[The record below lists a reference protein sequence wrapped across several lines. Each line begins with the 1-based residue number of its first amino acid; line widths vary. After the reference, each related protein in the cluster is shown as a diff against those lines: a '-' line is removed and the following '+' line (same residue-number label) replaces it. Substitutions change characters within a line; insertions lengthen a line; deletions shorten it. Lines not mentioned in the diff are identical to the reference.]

1 MIRHSLKYMWNQK
14 RKNLFLILELF
25 LIFTVI
31 LLSGTYFIEKIALYM
46 EGTGLETDHCHYLE
60 ISNSNEDWKNDPEL
74 MNRVKEAIRQVPGV
88 EAVSMTKG
96 ASPFIFNYNG
106 HLFAY
111 EEKQQQLGIKQCDDQ
126 YDEVLHPNL
135 IKGRWFEAKDTLSTI
150 QPIVLNRLAVQKMF
164 GDEEALGKRIR
175 TKYQSYEIVGI
186 IKRFKRDEYD
196 NENAVAFLP
205 ITTSSWTSSGR
216 TDYLIRLE
224 EGRRFPMQ
232 GIHKAVFQ
240 ILAPK
245 EFIIHK
251 MSSFASMKEKANQF
265 TGNDVLTAALIIGF
279 LVFNLFLGLMG
290 ILGYKVKQRKAEIA
304 IRRSTGASTRSI
316 RKMILLETYLITLM
330 GVIPSILLVVQIP
343 ALEIFP
349 LSWKLFLQSTGAAL
363 VIIIVMVFLSVLVP
377 ARQAA
382 KIEPAQA
389 LKEE

>member
-1 MIRHSLKYMWNQK
+1 
-14 RKNLFLILELF
+14 
-25 LIFTVI
+25 
-31 LLSGTYFIEKIALYM
+31 
-46 EGTGLETDHCHYLE
+46 
-60 ISNSNEDWKNDPEL
+60 
-74 MNRVKEAIRQVPGV
+74 MNRVKEAIGQVPGV

-106 HLFAY
+106 HIFTY
-111 EEKQQQLGIKQCDDQ
+111 EEKKQQLAIKQCDDR
-126 YDEVLHPNL
+126 YDEVLKPKL
-135 IKGRWFEAKDTLSTI
+135 LKGRWFEAKDTLSTI
-150 QPIVLNRLAVQKMF
+150 QPVVLNRLAAQKIF
-164 GDEEALGKRIR
+164 GNEEALGKHIR
-175 TKYQSYEIVGI
+175 TKYQNYEIVGI
-186 IKRFKRDEYD
+186 MERFKRDEYD

-216 TDYLIRLE
+216 TDYLIRLDK
-224 EGRRFPMQ
+224 GRRFPMQ
-232 GIHKAVFQ
+232 EINKAVFQ
-240 ILAPK
+240 ILDPK

-251 MSSFASMKEKANQF
+251 MSSFANMKKKANQF
-265 TGNDVLTAALIIGF
+265 TGNDVLTAALVIGF

-304 IRRSTGASTRSI
+304 VRRSTGATARSI

-349 LSWKLFLQSTGAAL
+349 LSWKLFLQSTAAAL
-363 VIIIVMVFLSVLVP
+363 VIIAVMVFLSVLVP
-377 ARQAA
+377 ASQAA